1 MAGEYKLSSVHVHS
15 KLCDG
20 KNTLDELAVT
30 AWKAGL
36 KTLGFTG
43 HSHTPCDI
51 EYCMTKSRTALY
63 RAQVAKLKER
73 YAGKMDIL
81 CGLEWDLN
89 SDDDPAAYDYTIGSA
104 HYVRGPKTGRYY
116 EIDFRPA
123 DLAACIQDDFDGDG
137 LAVVEAYFRNVEQV
151 VAHKPTILGHFD
163 LIKKINRGNKFFDEG
178 APRYE
183 AAANAA
189 LDAAAAARCVL
200 EVNTSGLRQKI
211 GRTLPDL
218 PLLRR
223 YRELGGRLVTLGS
236 DAHRPDHGAEVRF
249 EVLCPHDGF
258 GIVIVTAR
266 EQKVRELFRGGGLFD
281 ERGKRALLRFDERI
295 CLRRGSALA
304 EAHFLQDLERVLNRR
319 RVDHSAQPLRTQEPL
334 GECRSPGIGKNTVR
348 HVISLRASCVRCP
361 APVQTSAPR

>member
-36 KTLGFTG
+36 KTLGFSG

-51 EYCMTKSRTALY
+51 EYCMTRSRTALY

-163 LIKKINRGNKFFDEG
+163 LIKKINGGNKFFDED
-178 APRYE
+178 APRYH
-183 AAANAA
+183 AAAGAA
-189 LDAAAAARCVL
+189 LEAAAAAGVVM
-200 EVNTSGLRQKI
+200 EVNTSGVYRGYRKDFFP
-211 GRTLPDL
+211 GEA
-218 PLLRR
+218 LLRR
-223 YRELGGRLVTLGS
+223 WRELGGEVVITA
-236 DAHRPDHGAEVRF
+236 DAHEAKALTFGYEEAAAQLKDLGYDHVQ
-249 EVLCPHDGF
+249 VLGKGGF
-258 GIVIVTAR
+258 APC
-266 EQKVRELFRGGGLFD
+266 EL
-281 ERGKRALLRFDERI
+281 
-295 CLRRGSALA
+295 
-304 EAHFLQDLERVLNRR
+304 
-319 RVDHSAQPLRTQEPL
+319 
-334 GECRSPGIGKNTVR
+334 
-348 HVISLRASCVRCP
+348 
-361 APVQTSAPR
+361 

>member
-36 KTLGFTG
+36 KTLGFSG

-51 EYCMTKSRTALY
+51 EYCMTRSRTALY

-163 LIKKINRGNKFFDEG
+163 LIKKINGGSKFFDED
-178 APRYE
+178 APRYH
-183 AAANAA
+183 AAAGAA
-189 LDAAAAARCVL
+189 LEAAAAAGVVI
-200 EVNTSGLRQKI
+200 EVNTTGVNRGYRKDFFP
-211 GRTLPDL
+211 REA
-218 PLLRR
+218 LLRR
-223 YRELGGRLVTLGS
+223 WRELGGEVVITA
-236 DAHRPDHGAEVRF
+236 DAHEAKALTFGYEEAAAQLKDLGYDHVQ
-249 EVLCPHDGF
+249 VLGKDGF
-258 GIVIVTAR
+258 APC
-266 EQKVRELFRGGGLFD
+266 EL
-281 ERGKRALLRFDERI
+281 
-295 CLRRGSALA
+295 
-304 EAHFLQDLERVLNRR
+304 
-319 RVDHSAQPLRTQEPL
+319 
-334 GECRSPGIGKNTVR
+334 
-348 HVISLRASCVRCP
+348 
-361 APVQTSAPR
+361 

>member
-36 KTLGFTG
+36 KTLGFSG

-51 EYCMTKSRTALY
+51 EYCMTRSRTALY

-163 LIKKINRGNKFFDEG
+163 LIKKINGGNKFFDED
-178 APRYE
+178 APRYH
-183 AAANAA
+183 AAAGAA
-189 LDAAAAARCVL
+189 LEAAAAAGVVM
-200 EVNTSGLRQKI
+200 EVNTSGVYRGYRKDFFP
-211 GRTLPDL
+211 GEA
-218 PLLRR
+218 LLRR
-223 YRELGGRLVTLGS
+223 WRELGGEVVITA
-236 DAHRPDHGAEVRF
+236 DAHEAKSLTFGYEEAAAQLKDLGYDHVQ
-249 EVLCPHDGF
+249 VLGKDGF
-258 GIVIVTAR
+258 APC
-266 EQKVRELFRGGGLFD
+266 EL
-281 ERGKRALLRFDERI
+281 
-295 CLRRGSALA
+295 
-304 EAHFLQDLERVLNRR
+304 
-319 RVDHSAQPLRTQEPL
+319 
-334 GECRSPGIGKNTVR
+334 
-348 HVISLRASCVRCP
+348 
-361 APVQTSAPR
+361 

>member
-36 KTLGFTG
+36 KTLGFSG

-51 EYCMTKSRTALY
+51 EYCMTRSRTALY

-163 LIKKINRGNKFFDEG
+163 LIKKINGGNKFFDED
-178 APRYE
+178 APRYQ
-183 AAANAA
+183 AAAGAA
-189 LDAAAAARCVL
+189 LEAAAAAGVVM
-200 EVNTSGLRQKI
+200 EVNTSGVYRGYRKDFFP
-211 GRTLPDL
+211 GEA
-218 PLLRR
+218 LLRR
-223 YRELGGRLVTLGS
+223 WRELGGEVLITA
-236 DAHRPDHGAEVRF
+236 DAHEAKALTFGYEEAAAQLKDLGYDHVQ
-249 EVLCPHDGF
+249 VLGKDGF
-258 GIVIVTAR
+258 APC
-266 EQKVRELFRGGGLFD
+266 EL
-281 ERGKRALLRFDERI
+281 
-295 CLRRGSALA
+295 
-304 EAHFLQDLERVLNRR
+304 
-319 RVDHSAQPLRTQEPL
+319 
-334 GECRSPGIGKNTVR
+334 
-348 HVISLRASCVRCP
+348 
-361 APVQTSAPR
+361 

>member
-36 KTLGFTG
+36 KTLGFSG

-51 EYCMTKSRTALY
+51 EYCMTRSRTALY

-163 LIKKINRGNKFFDEG
+163 LIKKINGGNKFFDED
-178 APRYE
+178 APRYH
-183 AAANAA
+183 AAAGAA
-189 LDAAAAARCVL
+189 LEAAAAAGVVM
-200 EVNTSGLRQKI
+200 EVNTSGVYRGYRKDFFP
-211 GRTLPDL
+211 GEA
-218 PLLRR
+218 LLRR
-223 YRELGGRLVTLGS
+223 WRELGGEVVITA
-236 DAHRPDHGAEVRF
+236 DAHEAKALTFGYEEAAAQLKDLGYDHVQ
-249 EVLCPHDGF
+249 VLGKDGF
-258 GIVIVTAR
+258 APC
-266 EQKVRELFRGGGLFD
+266 EL
-281 ERGKRALLRFDERI
+281 
-295 CLRRGSALA
+295 
-304 EAHFLQDLERVLNRR
+304 
-319 RVDHSAQPLRTQEPL
+319 
-334 GECRSPGIGKNTVR
+334 
-348 HVISLRASCVRCP
+348 
-361 APVQTSAPR
+361 

>member
-36 KTLGFTG
+36 KTLGFSG

-51 EYCMTKSRTALY
+51 EYCMTQSRTALY

-163 LIKKINRGNKFFDEG
+163 LIKKINGGSKLFDED
-178 APRYE
+178 APRYP
-183 AAANAA
+183 AAAGAA
-189 LDAAAAARCVL
+189 LEAAAAAGVVM
-200 EVNTSGLRQKI
+200 EVNTSGVYRGYRKDFFP
-211 GRTLPDL
+211 GEA
-218 PLLRR
+218 LLRR
-223 YRELGGRLVTLGS
+223 WRELGGEVVITA
-236 DAHRPDHGAEVRF
+236 DAHEAKALTFGYEEAAAQLKDLGYDHVQ
-249 EVLCPHDGF
+249 VLGKDGF
-258 GIVIVTAR
+258 APC
-266 EQKVRELFRGGGLFD
+266 EL
-281 ERGKRALLRFDERI
+281 
-295 CLRRGSALA
+295 
-304 EAHFLQDLERVLNRR
+304 
-319 RVDHSAQPLRTQEPL
+319 
-334 GECRSPGIGKNTVR
+334 
-348 HVISLRASCVRCP
+348 
-361 APVQTSAPR
+361 